1 MKRRPGKAGLG
12 LRTAQKVDCIVT
24 DFTLPDMS
32 SFELLTDVNPVE
44 GVSGMA
50 MIILARYA
58 IPAVTDLARRYGIQA
73 FLMKRLTS
81 GEDLTNVIQNA
92 LARVRPHK
100 NHSSET

>member
-1 MKRRPGKAGLG
+1 
-12 LRTAQKVDCIVT
+12 
-24 DFTLPDMS
+24 
-32 SFELLTDVNPVE
+32 
-44 GVSGMA
+44 MA

>member
-1 MKRRPGKAGLG
+1 
-12 LRTAQKVDCIVT
+12 
-24 DFTLPDMS
+24 
-32 SFELLTDVNPVE
+32 
-44 GVSGMA
+44 MA

-100 NHSSET
+100 SHSSET